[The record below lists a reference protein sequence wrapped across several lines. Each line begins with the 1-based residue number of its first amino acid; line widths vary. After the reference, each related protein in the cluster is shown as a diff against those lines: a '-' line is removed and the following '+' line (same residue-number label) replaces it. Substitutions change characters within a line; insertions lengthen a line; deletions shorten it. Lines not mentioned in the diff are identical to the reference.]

1 MIDFATIRFVKL
13 LDELAL
19 QTARGIKPFSE
30 AAQDTWRNFLF
41 YDAETSADIVF
52 PSCVV
57 EPTDGMRIFP
67 IVQDACVDELH
78 KDIIGYYE
86 DGNNNKDYVMVV
98 VVPEDED
105 PFVAIGISDGA
116 SPNEEA
122 IFIENG
128 QWYFA

>member
-19 QTARGIKPFSE
+19 QTARGIRPFSE
-30 AAQDTWRNFLF
+30 ATQYTWGNFLF

-52 PSCVV
+52 PSSVV
-57 EPTDGMRIFP
+57 EPAEAMRIFP
-67 IVQDACVDELH
+67 VVQAACVDELH
-78 KDIIGYYE
+78 KDIIEYYK
-86 DGNNNKDYVMVV
+86 DGHNNQDYVV
-98 VVPEDED
+98 VVVAPDDED
-105 PFVAIGISDGA
+105 PFVAIGISGGA